1 MKKAIIT
8 LTALASL
15 MAFTHTSHA
24 TVFVDGYFKS
34 NGTYVAPHIRT
45 SPNNSIYDNY
55 SYWD

>member
-1 MKKAIIT
+1 MKKVIIT
-8 LTALASL
+8 LTALVSL
-15 MAFTHTSHA
+15 MAFTHTSQA